1 MVYYFNPEDKRA
13 LAQFSETLEQM
24 ILKHEEKYDELVL
37 VCIGSDR
44 ATGDALGPIVGHRL
58 SNVSRRRIA
67 IYGTL
72 EKPVHASN
80 LASISERI
88 QKYHENA
95 LVIAIDA
102 SLGIMEHV
110 GYITL
115 GEGSLSP
122 GIGVNKDLPQI
133 GDLFITG
140 IVNIA
145 GFGGQMLL
153 QTTRLNIVMKLAD
166 FIATGIYCC
175 LRPAKSRHLSKSR
188 TSLQSTKQRNLVD
201 AL

>member
-13 LAQFSETLEQM
+13 LTQFCETLEHM
-24 ILKHEEKYDELVL
+24 ILKRAKKYDELVL

-44 ATGDALGPIVGHRL
+44 ATGDSLGPIVGHRL
-58 SNVSRRRIA
+58 SGVSRKHIA

-72 EKPVHASN
+72 ENPVHASN
-80 LASISERI
+80 LEKINRRI
-88 QKYHENA
+88 HRYHSNA

-102 SLGIMEHV
+102 SLGVMEHV

-153 QTTRLNIVMKLAD
+153 QTTRLNVVMKLAD

-175 LRPAKSRHLSKSR
+175 LRPSKSS
-188 TSLQSTKQRNLVD
+188 TSLQRTKQRNFVNTF
-201 AL
+201 

>member
-13 LAQFSETLEQM
+13 LTQFSETLEQM
-24 ILKHEEKYDELVL
+24 ILKRANEYDELVL

-44 ATGDALGPIVGHRL
+44 ATGDSLGPIVGHRL
-58 SNVSRRRIA
+58 SGVSRKRIA

-80 LASISERI
+80 LERI
-88 QKYHENA
+88 NKRIRRYHSNA

-115 GEGSLSP
+115 GEGSISP
-122 GIGVNKDLPQI
+122 GIGVDKELPQI

-153 QTTRLNIVMKLAD
+153 QTTRLNVVMKLAD

-175 LRPAKSRHLSKSR
+175 LRPSKSS
-188 TSLQSTKQRNLVD
+188 TPLQRPQQRNFVD
-201 AL
+201 TF